1 LEREPWLSTYD
12 RELDTAPRPTS
23 ELSGEAVEAD
33 QRLLANP
40 FLAVMNLGI
49 VFALLR
55 AAVQYQI
62 LVLFLIGM
70 VLLPAPIFLLQFHC
84 LDCGATG
91 WLLGH
96 RRHICPSVMVR
107 RQERRRRRFRGPGL
121 KAQTLAWFFV
131 LAAVFV
137 WRMIVSIARR

>member
-12 RELDTAPRPTS
+12 RELDTAPRPSS
-23 ELSGEAVEAD
+23 ELSGEAVEAY

-40 FLAVMNLGI
+40 FLSVLNLGI

-55 AAVQYQI
+55 AAVQYQS
-62 LVLFLIGM
+62 LVLFVIGM
-70 VLLPAPIFLLQFHC
+70 VLLPAAIFLLQFHC

-96 RRHICPSVMVR
+96 RRHVCPSVMVR
-107 RQERRRRRFRGPGL
+107 CQERRRRRFRGPGL
-121 KAQTLAWFFV
+121 KAQIMAWFYV
-131 LAAVFV
+131 LAAAFV
-137 WRMIVSIARR
+137 WLMIVSIARR